1 MTSLTIMHLVCRHIE
16 GAVFAQRDREPIEKQ
31 FREVATNL
39 GRSDPKVAEMLTDTQ
54 GGTLEIGG
62 FPRLHWRQI

>member
-1 MTSLTIMHLVCRHIE
+1 MHPVCRNVL
-16 GAVFAQRDREPIEKQ
+16 GAVFAQRDRGPIEKQ
-31 FREVATNL
+31 FCEVATNL

-62 FPRLHWRQI
+62 FPRLQWRQI